1 MEKPRGQCVES
12 SELSAAARSA
22 ANTGFGMNLNRFDM
36 LMELPDEVIRLDCA
50 ALHLARDAYPD
61 LDILHYLAQL
71 DGLADELQDSRAGL
85 SAIQRYEAMREL
97 LVERHEFSGN
107 EDDFYDPQN
116 SYLNC
121 VLDRRTGNPINLS
134 VLWIEVARRLNWPV
148 FGVGFPGHFMVRFD
162 DPDRFLVA
170 DPFCGGQA
178 ISTEDCQQMLDRQ
191 FSGKVKFDPQMLEP
205 VTVRAILG
213 RMLNNLRGIYRAN
226 QDWQR
231 LDDVL
236 QRLAAVDPANEDH
249 RMELVAIRYR
259 LGDLRS
265 AYAHLTTYLNHR
277 PDAEEREG
285 MAQKLNHLGAMIAA
299 LN

>member
-1 MEKPRGQCVES
+1 
-12 SELSAAARSA
+12 
-22 ANTGFGMNLNRFDM
+22 MNLNRFDM
-36 LMELPDEVIRLDCA
+36 LMELPDDVIRLDCA
-50 ALHLARDAYPD
+50 SLQLARDVYPD
-61 LDILHYLAQL
+61 LNLLFYLERLDQL
-71 DGLADELQDSRAGL
+71 AEELQDSRAGL
-85 SAIQRYEAMREL
+85 SAIQRYEAMRDL
-97 LVERHEFSGN
+97 LVERHGFQGN
-107 EDDFYDPQN
+107 DDDFYDPQN

-121 VLDRRTGNPINLS
+121 VLERSVGNPINLS

-170 DPFCGGQA
+170 DPFSGGQA
-178 ISTEDCQQMLDRQ
+178 VSTEDCQQMLDRQ
-191 FSGKVKFDPQMLEP
+191 FAGKVKFDPQMLEP
-205 VTVRAILG
+205 VSVRAILA
-213 RMLNNLRGIYRAN
+213 RSLNNLRGIYRAN

-236 QRLAAVDPANEDH
+236 QRLAAVDPSNEDH

-265 AYAHLTTYLNHR
+265 AYAHLSTYLNYR
-277 PDAEEREG
+277 PDSEEREG